1 MLHGIDELL
10 YALFTVKKMVTL
22 RRDVCD
28 SRHPAAFFIKW
39 NTLREFFIIEQKNN
53 IRQAQCLR
61 MLSADR

>member
-39 NTLREFFIIEQKNN
+39 NTLREFFIIE
-53 IRQAQCLR
+53 
-61 MLSADR
+61 